1 MKIIGGYTNYGQDI
15 GILMLDTR
23 FPRIIGDIG
32 NANTFH
38 THVRYRTVRNIT
50 KGPITEKNIEKE
62 LLFPFLEAAK
72 SLEAEGCKAITTSC
86 SFLAGYQQRLADAV
100 DIPVFTSTLLLV
112 PMLRA
117 MLNRHS
123 TIGIFTENP
132 QVLNE
137 EYFLQAGWVFE
148 GYSGSCDRYAG
159 RFTV

>member
-72 SLEAEGCKAITTSC
+72 VWRPRAARPSPRAAAFWRAIS
-86 SFLAGYQQRLADAV
+86 SGWQML
-100 DIPVFTSTLLLV
+100 STFRYL
-112 PMLRA
+112 PLRFCLFRCCA
-117 MLNRHS
+117 
-123 TIGIFTENP
+123 P
-132 QVLNE
+132 
-137 EYFLQAGWVFE
+137 
-148 GYSGSCDRYAG
+148 C
-159 RFTV
+159 